1 MGLLSS
7 FVEGFFF
14 NTDNRIYWRPH
25 HFGLKAKNFKVD
37 THTGHSVSGLVLENK
52 KKETIGTVFFFPAAL
67 YNSSFN
73 LGQAAFL
80 ADHGFNVLVFDYS
93 GCGNSEGNNSLAQ
106 LLDDAQ
112 SVFSWFKQS
121 EYYRGKIALFA
132 QALGCDA
139 ALQFYSQHNSDVCGV
154 ALESCYATRRGWIK
168 DRWGPL
174 IGDFAALQ
182 LDVKAIE
189 PADILPSIRV
199 PLLEIYPEKDTYV
212 HAAQKKAVFDLTPKS
227 AEIWTVAG
235 AKSLNVFPQ
244 TAPNQQKLVNFFHK
258 KCFSHKA

>member
-1 MGLLSS
+1 M
-7 FVEGFFF
+7 
-14 NTDNRIYWRPH
+14 
-25 HFGLKAKNFKVD
+25 
-37 THTGHSVSGLVLENK
+37 
-52 KKETIGTVFFFPAAL
+52 
-67 YNSSFN
+67 
-73 LGQAAFL
+73 
-80 ADHGFNVLVFDYS
+80 
-93 GCGNSEGNNSLAQ
+93 AQ

>member
-14 NTDNRIYWRPH
+14 NTDNRTYWRPH

-52 KKETIGTVFFFPAAL
+52 KKETLGTVFFFPAAL

-154 ALESCYATRRGWIK
+154 ALESCYATRRVLIK
-168 DRWGPL
+168 VRWGPHF
-174 IGDFAALQ
+174 GDFADIHLY
-182 LDVKAIE
+182 VKA
-189 PADILPSIRV
+189 
-199 PLLEIYPEKDTYV
+199 
-212 HAAQKKAVFDLTPKS
+212 F
-227 AEIWTVAG
+227 
-235 AKSLNVFPQ
+235 
-244 TAPNQQKLVNFFHK
+244 
-258 KCFSHKA
+258 